1 MYFEVEIL
9 FGGERAPEIA
19 RYSCE
24 TLDIYLARDVILRDF
39 LDADYCEPRFVHEVI
54 VYDFPNGERVRH
66 PYLDLD
72 MEEYSTSFLYQT
84 TYFRELMNKSK
95 INFFGVEEQIY

>member
-9 FGGERAPEIA
+9 FGGERAPMLA

-24 TLDIYLARDVILRDF
+24 APDIYLARAVILRDF
-39 LDADYCEPRFVHEVI
+39 FDNDYCEPRFVHEVI
-54 VYDFPNGERVRH
+54 VYSNRNKIRH

-72 MEEYSTSFLYQT
+72 MEEYSTGFLYQT
-84 TYFRELMNKSK
+84 SYFRELMNKSK
-95 INFFGVEEQIY
+95 IKNFGVEEQIY

>member
-9 FGGERAPEIA
+9 FGGERAPAIA

-24 TLDIYLARDVILRDF
+24 APDIYLARAVVLRDF
-39 LDADYCEPRFVHEVI
+39 FDNDYCEPRFVHEVI
-54 VYDFPNGERVRH
+54 VYDFSNGEKVRH

-72 MEEYSTSFLYQT
+72 MEEYSTSWLYQT
-84 TYFRELMNKSK
+84 SYFRELMDKSEIK
-95 INFFGVEEQIY
+95 SFRVEEQIY

>member
-9 FGGERAPEIA
+9 FGGERAPAIA

-24 TLDIYLARDVILRDF
+24 VPDIYLARAVVLRDF
-39 LDADYCEPRFVHEVI
+39 FDNDYCEPRFVHEVI
-54 VYDFPNGERVRH
+54 VYSNENKIRH
-66 PYLDLD
+66 PYLDLE

-84 TYFRELMNKSK
+84 PYFRELMNKSK
-95 INFFGVEEQIY
+95 IKCFGVKEQIY